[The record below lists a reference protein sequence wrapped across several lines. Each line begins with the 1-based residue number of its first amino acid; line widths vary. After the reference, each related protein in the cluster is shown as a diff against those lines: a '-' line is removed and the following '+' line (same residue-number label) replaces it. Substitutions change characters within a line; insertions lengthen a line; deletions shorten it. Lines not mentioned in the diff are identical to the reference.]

1 MSKKVIKKITGEA
14 SFYTEQQFSSVEDA
28 FNEVNPLTEAIA
40 TVTDVK
46 INNKKIR
53 VEEELNYND
62 RTRQQADEIK

>member
-1 MSKKVIKKITGEA
+1 MSKKVIKKITGDA

-46 INNKKIR
+46 ISNKKIR